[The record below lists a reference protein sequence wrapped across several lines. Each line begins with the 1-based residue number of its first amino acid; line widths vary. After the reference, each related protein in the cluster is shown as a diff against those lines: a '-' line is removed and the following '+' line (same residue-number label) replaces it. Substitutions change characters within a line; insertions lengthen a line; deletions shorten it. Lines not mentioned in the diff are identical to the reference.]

1 MTEPKTLPYA
11 VRTECRRYDGRVAI
25 VTGAAQGLGRVI
37 ARRLAEEGA
46 THGQKVVDLAKR
58 SQGSRGLIAG
68 EKPFPSQ
75 LADGADPYSAW
86 DHAFWFSQAVTL
98 GVGTQEVLKN
108 VVAERMLG
116 LPREL
121 DPTAKQPW
129 SETKQ

>member
-1 MTEPKTLPYA
+1 ML
-11 VRTECRRYDGRVAI
+11 
-25 VTGAAQGLGRVI
+25 AAP
-37 ARRLAEEGA
+37 
-46 THGQKVVDLAKR
+46 HGQRVVEMAKR
-58 SQGSRGLIAG
+58 SQGARGLIAG

-75 LADGADPYSAW
+75 LADSEDPYSDW

-121 DPTAKQPW
+121 DPTAKLPW
-129 SETKQ
+129 SEKKR